1 MNNLVIS
8 KVLVYSWFES
18 MPGSHAFPLRRVMRR
33 SASILGFRPACHQIV
48 PGELCTARVIDFRVV
63 KLALLVLLPL
73 TLFGQGLPAA
83 LKNSIDLMQRGQYEE
98 AQRELLRA
106 TREAPESAEA
116 FFLLGTAETQL
127 HHAAEAEAAFR
138 RSLTLK
144 PKSPDTL
151 YNLGVVLLDEKRPR
165 EAIRYFEQ
173 AAALGHAR
181 PELSV
186 NLIRARLDSG
196 DPKDALKAAGEARK
210 IFRNS
215 PAFHLALGKVFL
227 AHGMGAEAVQSLKQ
241 ADALAQ
247 DQPEILFPLADAC
260 LRLADAP
267 CVKNALEHVP
277 GNARNSAEFHFLDGR
292 AAFLA
297 NRKDDALREMETA
310 VRREPRNVAYLL
322 TLARY
327 CQKYGDQK
335 RAVDLFEQAAR
346 IDPELPDIPYGI
358 AVSYFIGDDFD
369 AAADY
374 SSRALKLDATF
385 DRAVFLLGIS
395 RFAKSNLADAE
406 RLLSRAIELRPDNAF
421 YACFHGMILIST
433 GKLPEAALE
442 FHRAIQLQSSY
453 ALPHYQLGR
462 VLVRTKNYTEARL
475 ELERAISLDPDLPEA
490 YYQLGLVYTRLGE
503 REKAARMLAVFK
515 KYRTGER
522 SERTE
527 VLQQAQHAMG
537 EKP

>member
-1 MNNLVIS
+1 MTSRLLKNTGNRL
-8 KVLVYSWFES
+8 LTRTAQNRARAFEIIYRAAT
-18 MPGSHAFPLRRVMRR
+18 GRERSHGAVFQH
-33 SASILGFRPACHQIV
+33 PA
-48 PGELCTARVIDFRVV
+48 R
-63 KLALLVLLPL
+63 LALLVLLPL
-73 TLFGQGLPAA
+73 ALFGQGSSSA
-83 LKNSIDLMQRGQYEE
+83 LKGPIELLQQGQYEE
-98 AQRELLRA
+98 AQRELLRV
-106 TREAPESAEA
+106 TQEAPKFAEA

-127 HHAAEAEAAFR
+127 HHAAKAEAAFR
-138 RSLTLK
+138 RSLALK
-144 PKSPDTL
+144 PESPDTL

-165 EAIRYFEQ
+165 EAIPYFEQ
-173 AAALGHAR
+173 AAALEHAR

-196 DPKDALKAAGEARK
+196 DPKTALKIAEGARET
-210 IFRNS
+210 FRNS

-227 AHGMGAEAVQSLKQ
+227 AHDMAAEAVRPLKR

-247 DQPEILFPLADAC
+247 DQPEILLPLADAC

-267 CVKNALEHVP
+267 CVRKALDQVP
-277 GNARNSAEFHFLDGR
+277 GNARNSAEFHFLEGR

-297 NRKDDALREMETA
+297 NHKDDALREMETA
-310 VRREPRNVAYLL
+310 VRQEPRNVAYLL

-346 IDPELPDIPYGI
+346 IAPELPDIPYGI

-395 RFAKSNLADAE
+395 RFAKSNLTDAE

-421 YACFHGMILIST
+421 YACFHGMVLVSA
-433 GKLPEAALE
+433 GKMPDAALE

-462 VLVRTKNYTEARL
+462 VLVRAKKYREAQT
-475 ELERAISLDPDLPEA
+475 ELERAISLDPNLPEA

-503 REKAARMLAVFK
+503 SEKAARMLAVFK
-515 KYRTGER
+515 KYRTEER

-527 VLQQAQHAMG
+527 VLQQAQHAVG
-537 EKP
+537 GKP

>member
-1 MNNLVIS
+1 M
-8 KVLVYSWFES
+8 K
-18 MPGSHAFPLRRVMRR
+18 R
-33 SASILGFRPACHQIV
+33 SASISGFWPASHQPVLAGLYIASV
-48 PGELCTARVIDFRVV
+48 VNFRVA

-73 TLFGQGLPAA
+73 ALFGQGSPAA
-83 LKNSIDLMQRGQYEE
+83 LKDSIDLMQRGQYEE
-98 AQRELLRA
+98 ARRELLRV
-106 TREAPESAEA
+106 TREAPKSAEA

-127 HHAAEAEAAFR
+127 HHTAEAEAAFR
-138 RSLTLK
+138 RSLALNG
-144 PKSPDTL
+144 KSPGTL
-151 YNLGVVLLDEKRPR
+151 YNLGVVLLDEKRPH
-165 EAIRYFEQ
+165 EAIPYFEQ

-186 NLIRARLDSG
+186 NLIRARLDAG
-196 DPKDALKAAGEARK
+196 DAKTALKLAESARET
-210 IFRNS
+210 FRHL

-227 AHGMGAEAVQSLKQ
+227 AHDMTAQAVQSFKQ
-241 ADALAQ
+241 ADTLARG
-247 DQPEILFPLADAC
+247 QPAILFPLADAC
-260 LRLADAP
+260 LRLPDAP
-267 CVKNALEHVP
+267 CVKNSLDQVADD
-277 GNARNSAEFHFLDGR
+277 ARNSAEFHFLEGR
-292 AAFLA
+292 AAFLTGH
-297 NRKDDALREMETA
+297 KDDALREIGIA
-310 VRREPRNVAYLL
+310 VRQDPHNVAYLL

-346 IDPELPDIPYGI
+346 VAPNLPDIPYGI

-374 SSRALKLDATF
+374 ASRALKLDPTF

-395 RFAKSNLADAE
+395 RFAKNDLADAE
-406 RLLSRAIELRPDNAF
+406 QLLSRAITLRPDNAF
-421 YACFHGMILIST
+421 YACFHGMILISA
-433 GKLPEAALE
+433 GKTPEAVLE
-442 FHRAIQLQSSY
+442 FRRAIQLQGSY
-453 ALPHYQLGR
+453 GLPHYQLGR
-462 VLVRTKNYTEARL
+462 VMVRTKQYTEARL

-503 REKAARMLAVFK
+503 SEKAARMLAVFK
-515 KYRTGER
+515 KYRSEER